1 MADDTTVLSQ
11 PETEQQHEEPQ
22 GTVQSDYS
30 SFLGPPSQEADLSA
44 DERPAP
50 DAEEAEAEGEP
61 ELSGAPEAE
70 EGAEP
75 EAEAQAQPEVEAEA
89 EAEQP
94 PSVEERLKDLTQRES
109 EEYAQRYPSAWKA
122 LQDPKT
128 PEDLK
133 HLLLDKIDGDHE
145 IQRRIAA
152 EQQISEEEEPTLEAA
167 EQPQAE
173 GAAQTVDPVQARAN
187 YYAQI
192 DNLVKTGFD
201 QQSVKEVGDTLLRMF
216 NVNVK
221 ALDDP
226 NVSPEDKAVLRGL
239 VESVQR
245 EAPVLSRYMADAVST
260 VIPHVLPAA
269 MEMAYPGH
277 SEMYERQV
285 YGSTWESVRAQRD
298 QNGRPVFAGLPAFP
312 AFSGTPESQT
322 FSQKLREA
330 AETIPGFDEMVFRD
344 QNGRVLPMREQ
355 ARMKYTLL
363 ARTMSGQ
370 RVNPAIVAEAVA
382 TGKRLAGRTDQRRQA
397 ARVTGAGQPTAHPV
411 TGAGDDEDDP
421 LMANLD
427 KYIASQEQNY
437 REPVR
442 GRRGR

>member
-1 MADDTTVLSQ
+1 MADDTATLSQ
-11 PETEQQHEEPQ
+11 PEPQEQEETQ
-22 GTVQSDYS
+22 GTVASDYS
-30 SFLGPPSQEADLSA
+30 SFLGPPSNEPDLSA
-44 DERPAP
+44 DESPAP
-50 DAEEAEAEGEP
+50 DAEEAGAEGEP
-61 ELSGAPEAE
+61 ELSG
-70 EGAEP
+70 EP
-75 EAEAQAQPEVEAEA
+75 EAEAAEPEAQAQGEEEVAAEA

-94 PSVEERLKDLTQRES
+94 PSVEERLKDLTPRDTEA
-109 EEYAQRYPSAWKA
+109 YAQRYPTAWKMLA
-122 LQDPKT
+122 DPKT
-128 PEDLK
+128 PEDVK
-133 HLLLDKIDGDHE
+133 HLLLDKIDGDRE

-152 EQQISEEEEPTLEAA
+152 EQEFQQEEEPTLEAA
-167 EQPQAE
+167 ETPAQA
-173 GAAQTVDPVQARAN
+173 GAPQTVDPVQARAN

-216 NVNVK
+216 NVNTK

-277 SEMYERQV
+277 AEMYERQV
-285 YGSTWESVRAQRD
+285 YGSSWESVRAQRD
-298 QNGRPVFAGLPAFP
+298 QNGKPVFAGLPAFP
-312 AFSGTPESQT
+312 AFSGTPEAEA

-330 AETIPGFDEMVFRD
+330 AEQIPGFDEMVFRD
-344 QNGRVLPMREQ
+344 QSGRVLPMREQ
-355 ARMKYTLL
+355 AQMKYTLL

-370 RVNPAIVAEAVA
+370 RVNPALVAEAVA
-382 TGKRLAGRTDQRRQA
+382 TGKRLAGRTDQRRAA
-397 ARVTGAGQPTAHPV
+397 ARATGAGQPTAHPV
-411 TGAGDDEDDP
+411 TQGGDEEEDP

-427 KYIASQEQNY
+427 KFIATQERDY
-437 REPVR
+437 HEPVR
-442 GRRGR
+442 GRRSAR

>member
-11 PETEQQHEEPQ
+11 PETEQEEAPQ
-22 GTVQSDYS
+22 GTVASDYS
-30 SFLGPPSQEADLSA
+30 SFLGPPSQEVDLSA
-44 DERPAP
+44 EENPAP
-50 DAEEAEAEGEP
+50 DAEEETAEGEP
-61 ELSGAPEAE
+61 ELSGEPEAQE
-70 EGAEP
+70 EEAEP
-75 EAEAQAQPEVEAEA
+75 EAQAEPEVEAEV

-94 PSVEERLKDLTQRES
+94 PSVEERLKDLTQRDAEA
-109 EEYAQRYPSAWKA
+109 YAQRYPSAWKS

-133 HLLLDKIDGDHE
+133 HLLLDKIDSDRE

-152 EQQISEEEEPTLEAA
+152 EQEVDEQEEPTLEPADA
-167 EQPQAE
+167 PQA
-173 GAAQTVDPVQARAN
+173 APQTVDPVQARAA

-201 QQSVKEVGDTLLRMF
+201 PQSVKEVGDTLLRMF
-216 NVNVK
+216 NVNTK

-226 NVSPEDKAVLRGL
+226 NVSAEDKAVLRGL

-269 MEMAYPGH
+269 MELAYPGH
-277 SEMYERQV
+277 AEMYERQV
-285 YGSTWESVRAQRD
+285 YGSTWESVRAQTD
-298 QNGRPVFAGLPAFP
+298 QQGRPLFAGLPAFP
-312 AFSGTPESQT
+312 AFSGTPESSA
-322 FSQKLREA
+322 FSEKLRAA
-330 AETIPGFDEMVFRD
+330 AEQIPGFDDMVFRD
-344 QNGRVLPMREQ
+344 QSGRILPMREQ
-355 ARMKYTLL
+355 AQMKYTLL
-363 ARTMSGQ
+363 ARTLSGQ

-397 ARVTGAGQPTAHPV
+397 ARVSGAGQPTAHPV
-411 TGAGDDEDDP
+411 TQGADDDDDP

-427 KYIASQEQNY
+427 KFIATQETNY
-437 REPVR
+437 NQPVR
-442 GRRGR
+442 GRRMAR

>member
-1 MADDTTVLSQ
+1 MDDDTTVLSQ
-11 PETEQQHEEPQ
+11 PETEQETQ
-22 GTVQSDYS
+22 GTVQSDYA
-30 SFLGPPSQEADLSA
+30 SFLGPPSQQPDLSA

-50 DAEEAEAEGEP
+50 DAEPAGAEGEP
-61 ELSGAPEAE
+61 EISGEPEAE

-75 EAEAQAQPEVEAEA
+75 EAQPEPEVEPEP

-94 PSVEERLKDLTQRES
+94 PSVEERLKDLTQRDLEA
-109 EEYAQRYPSAWKA
+109 YGQRYPNAIKA

-133 HLLLDKIDGDHE
+133 HLLLDKIDGDRE

-152 EQQISEEEEPTLEAA
+152 EQELSEQEEPTLEEA
-167 EQPQAE
+167 EALPQTAVP
-173 GAAQTVDPVQARAN
+173 QTVTDPAQARTA

-239 VESVQR
+239 VDSVQK

-269 MEMAYPGH
+269 MELAYPGH

-285 YGSTWESVRAQRD
+285 YGSAWETVRAQTD
-298 QNGRPVFAGLPAFP
+298 PQTGKPVFAGLPAFP
-312 AFSGTPESQT
+312 AFSGTPESDA
-322 FSQKLREA
+322 FSEKLREA
-330 AETIPGFDEMVFRD
+330 AAQIPGFDDMVFRD
-344 QNGRVLPMREQ
+344 RSGRVLPMREQ
-355 ARMKYTLL
+355 AQMKYTLL
-363 ARTMSGQ
+363 AKTLSGQ
-370 RVNPAIVAEAVA
+370 RVNPALVAEAVA
-382 TGKRLAGRTDQRRQA
+382 TGKRLAGKTDQRRQA
-397 ARVTGAGQPTAHPV
+397 SRVTGAGQPTAHPV
-411 TGAGDDEDDP
+411 TQGQSDEDDP

-427 KYIASQEQNY
+427 AYIATQEQDY
-437 REPVR
+437 AQPIR
-442 GRRGR
+442 GRRNGR

>member
-11 PETEQQHEEPQ
+11 PETEHEEPQ
-22 GTVQSDYS
+22 GAAQDYS
-30 SFLGPPSQEADLSA
+30 TFLGPPAQEPDLSA
-44 DERPAP
+44 DESPAP
-50 DAEEAEAEGEP
+50 DAEEAGAEGEP
-61 ELSGAPEAE
+61 ELSGEPEAE
-70 EGAEP
+70 AEAEP
-75 EAEAQAQPEVEAEA
+75 EAEAQAPPEEAEA

-152 EQQISEEEEPTLEAA
+152 EQEVSEIEEPTPEAA
-167 EQPQAE
+167 EAPQAAD
-173 GAAQTVDPVQARAN
+173 AAQTDPVQARAN

-285 YGSTWESVRAQRD
+285 YGSTWESVRAQTD
-298 QNGRPVFAGLPAFP
+298 PQTGRPVFAGLPAFP
-312 AFSGTPESQT
+312 AFSGTPESQA

-344 QNGRVLPMREQ
+344 QSGRVLPMREQ

-411 TGAGDDEDDP
+411 TQGADEEDDP

-427 KYIASQEQNY
+427 KFIATQEQNY

-442 GRRGR
+442 GRRSAR